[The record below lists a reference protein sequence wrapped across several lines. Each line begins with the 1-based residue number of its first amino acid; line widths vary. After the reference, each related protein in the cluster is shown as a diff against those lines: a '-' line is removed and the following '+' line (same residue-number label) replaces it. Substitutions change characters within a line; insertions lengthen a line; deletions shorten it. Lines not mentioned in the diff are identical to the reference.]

1 MVNPK
6 QALTTTIA
14 GELDDAAELAERKRI
29 VHREKML
36 KKLKG
41 KKGKLFS
48 GVTYTLDQISPDKE
62 KIFRYVELFLQ
73 LRPETKENAD
83 LAMMLFYYQGLS
95 DHQKTLVTYEEMMQ
109 KFNVDPTYFIASI
122 SGGVAMINLEL
133 SKVVASQGMPDV
145 VKEMLERAKSKG
157 GAPEAKMLLQLTGL
171 LDSDGIKIQNIV
183 NGSTNN
189 VNVSTIPDF
198 QGQMLA
204 SDSSIRSSYKQALD
218 DNTTAIEGEIVEDP

>member
-6 QALTTTIA
+6 QALTTTIVD
-14 GELDDAAELAERKRI
+14 ELDDAAELAERKRI

-48 GVTYTLDQISPDKE
+48 GITYTLDQISPDKE

-73 LRPETKENAD
+73 LRPETRENAD

-95 DHQKTLVTYEEMMQ
+95 DHQKSLVTYEEMMQ

-218 DNTTAIEGEIVEDP
+218 DNTTAIEGEIVEDS

>member
-95 DHQKTLVTYEEMMQ
+95 DHQKSLVTYEEMMQ

-204 SDSSIRSSYKQALD
+204 SDASIRSSYKQALD
-218 DNTTAIEGEIVEDP
+218 DNTTAIEGELVEDQ